1 MKAKLEQQQKSLKDL
16 QEAARKQ
23 GFGSAV
29 YDP

>member
-1 MKAKLEQQQKSLKDL
+1 MKAKLEQQLKSPEDFE
-16 QEAARKQ
+16 EAAREQ